1 MTVSLR
7 MSRPARLFR
16 YMNPIA
22 MLRHFWRH
30 RDLIIQFTRREIEG
44 RYRGSFLGIFWS
56 LAYPM
61 FMLGIY
67 TFVFGIV
74 LKARWSQ
81 SQTGSLGEFALIIF
95 CGLTTFTLFS
105 ESVGKAPT
113 LITNVPNYVK
123 KVVFPLEIL
132 PISTLG
138 AAFFHMLISFAIL
151 LIAQLL
157 LQGSLNWTLVFLPLV
172 LLPEV
177 FLILALM
184 WLLAS
189 LGVFVRDIGQA
200 ILLILQA
207 LFFFTPIFYASED
220 IPEPFRSL
228 VLLSPIAFVVDEVR
242 SIVLW
247 GKIPNLPLLFGWS
260 LLTAIL
266 MMFGYAWFMR
276 TKKAFADVI

>member
-1 MTVSLR
+1 
-7 MSRPARLFR
+7 MSSHETLINNPA
-16 YMNPIA
+16 A
-22 MLRHFWRH
+22 M
-30 RDLIIQFTRREIEG
+30 
-44 RYRGSFLGIFWS
+44 S
-56 LAYPM
+56 A
-61 FMLGIY
+61 
-67 TFVFGIV
+67 
-74 LKARWSQ
+74 
-81 SQTGSLGEFALIIF
+81 ALIDTHYKCGNIIHDTFIF
-95 CGLTTFTLFS
+95 SVALGSIGEGYRKLS
-105 ESVGKAPT
+105 GESVGKAPT

-220 IPEPFRSL
+220 IPEPFRSM